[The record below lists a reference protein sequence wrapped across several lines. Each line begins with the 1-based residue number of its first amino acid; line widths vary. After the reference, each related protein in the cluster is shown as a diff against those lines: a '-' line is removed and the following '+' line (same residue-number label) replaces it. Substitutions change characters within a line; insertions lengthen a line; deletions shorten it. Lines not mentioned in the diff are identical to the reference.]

1 MIEFNKH
8 HYSDLWEKQ
17 AYYIATVGVPIEPY
31 DFYIR
36 AIGSV
41 ITGFPR
47 TVAEKQELIKIIMIA
62 QADAVRNKLDVS
74 SLKPKQVKRSLFKK
88 LFKRKKDGI
97 IYENKT
103 RA

>member
-17 AYYIATVGVPIEPY
+17 QHYIATVGASPEPY

-41 ITGFPR
+41 IAGFPR
-47 TVAEKQELIKIIMIA
+47 TVAEKQELIKIIMLA
-62 QADAVRNKLDVS
+62 QADAVNNKLDVS
-74 SLKPKQVKRSLFKK
+74 SLKPKETKPRFK
-88 LFKRKKDGI
+88 LFKRK
-97 IYENKT
+97 
-103 RA
+103 